1 MQGIKLTA
9 TTLTR
14 ADLSEAVYRR
24 VGLSRNESALLVDSV
39 LEEISVALEQGDEV
53 KISSFGTFSLRQ
65 KAERTGRNP
74 KTKVEVPIKPRRVLS
89 FRPSHLLRERINR

>member
-1 MQGIKLTA
+1 MAG

-14 ADLSEAVYRR
+14 ADLSEAVYKR
-24 VGLSRNESALLVDSV
+24 VGLSRNESSILVDVV
-39 LEEISVALEQGDEV
+39 LEEISAALETGEDV

-65 KAERTGRNP
+65 KSQRMGRNP
-74 KTKVEVPIKPRRVLS
+74 KTRIEVAIKPRRVLT